1 MKQTETTSRTAIVT
15 GGSRGIGRAVCLE
28 LARAGIN
35 IVCNYAGNAQA
46 AESTVEECRAL
57 GVQAI
62 SVQANVAEAAE
73 CAGISRSAFYK
84 YRDAITPFTDLGRTR
99 IVTFHI
105 LLRDEKGALSSLL
118 SLLAQT
124 GANVL
129 TINQSIPTNGAA
141 IVTISIQTGG
151 MDRTVDELL
160 QGLKAEQ
167 NIIRV
172 EVPAG

>member
-1 MKQTETTSRTAIVT
+1 MGTARYYLVDARVLPETFLRVAEAKQLLETGAVRT
-15 GGSRGIGRAVCLE
+15 
-28 LARAGIN
+28 
-35 IVCNYAGNAQA
+35 
-46 AESTVEECRAL
+46 
-57 GVQAI
+57 
-62 SVQANVAEAAE
+62 VAEAAE